1 MQKAKRKTQ
10 KNMLRRAVTRSA
22 GTRIHRKTDAAAD
35 NCGSVMLFPGIYNS
49 FELFSR
55 IGGRRYRLSFPARD
69 PGVRR
74 FIRRM
79 RPKAEPEGR
88 WDGSA
93 GEDVPRGHTL
103 CYNPQRR
110 YVRREDQTAEPF
122 VPYRFADRQICRGAR
137 SQASA
142 QWADRRRRKRGGSVV
157 SKGVQG
163 TAVPC
168 TTIANLTERAKRA
181 DRRGDASPP
190 CELI

>member
-1 MQKAKRKTQ
+1 
-10 KNMLRRAVTRSA
+10 MLRRAVTRSA

-35 NCGSVMLFPGIYNS
+35 NCGSAMLFPGIYNS

-122 VPYRFADRQICRGAR
+122 VPYRFAARQICRGRGAKRQPGGVRSAR
-137 SQASA
+137 KTVRWTVFSE
-142 QWADRRRRKRGGSVV
+142 
-157 SKGVQG
+157 
-163 TAVPC
+163 
-168 TTIANLTERAKRA
+168 ERAA
-181 DRRGDASPP
+181 APGIRR
-190 CELI
+190 